1 MAAYASVPNRISDPC
16 SLICEVVLSFR
27 IPNELRWLAKQIR
40 PFVSWH
46 VASFLCMTAGSLL
59 ALLTPLVLK
68 WLIDQVLPRKETGL
82 LLGAAVLIFL
92 SYQGRTALTS
102 VGNYL
107 TLNAVQK
114 MALRLRIDM
123 LRHVDRLSADYYE
136 NTPPGAVM
144 YPLKEPI
151 EEVAY
156 FGSDLLPSILRMC
169 LTTSFTVVTMFVL
182 SPVLTLAILPLV
194 PLFLVA
200 RHHFRTKLSA
210 DSDAVQRHLLA
221 WNSFL
226 EEHISSVLPIQ
237 LLGRERHQERRAFR
251 HLARTTRSHLALFR
265 TGVWFTV
272 WTSVAVVLAM
282 SAVIGYG
289 GWSVVAG
296 TLSLGSLVAFYSFV
310 TQLFDP
316 LSGAAELY
324 ARAQRTF
331 ASIRQLQAVWGLRP
345 SVTDAP
351 QCAQFP
357 KQHWGLEFTAVEF
370 GYERQENVLRI
381 PSLRI
386 AAGEKIA
393 IVGENGAGKS
403 TLARL
408 MTRLY
413 DVKSGSIQVG
423 GADIRNVQLKSL
435 RRCICYLP
443 RDPVLFDGTLASN
456 LRFVRPGAS
465 DRELREVIQLAD
477 LVDVVAA
484 LPEGIHQRIG
494 PDGCQLSGG
503 QRQRLAIARAL
514 LQKPHILILDEATSC
529 LDPAS
534 EALILRN
541 VRDYLTTSTLI
552 VVSHRSSTVS
562 AFGRILVLSGGRIVE
577 DLGPDALISN
587 RAAGS
592 KAFSPMPSSTAPGIS
607 SNYL

>member
-1 MAAYASVPNRISDPC
+1 MP
-16 SLICEVVLSFR
+16 L
-27 IPNELRWLAKQIR
+27 
-40 PFVSWH
+40 H

-68 WLIDQVLPRKETGL
+68 WLIDQVLPRRETGL
-82 LLGAAVLIFL
+82 LLAAAVLIFL

-102 VGNYL
+102 LGNYL

-114 MALRLRIDM
+114 MALRLRM
-123 LRHVDRLSADYYE
+123 KVLRHLDRLSADYYE

-169 LTTSFTVVTMFVL
+169 LSTGFTVLTMFVL
-182 SPVLTLAILPLV
+182 SPILTLAILPLV
-194 PLFLVA
+194 PLFLLA
-200 RHHFRTKLSA
+200 RQHFRTKLSA
-210 DSDAVQRHLLA
+210 DSDSVQENLVV

-237 LLGRERHQERRAFR
+237 LLGQEQRQERKAFR
-251 HLARTTRSHLALFR
+251 LLAKTTRSYLALFR
-265 TGVWFTV
+265 TGIWFTV
-272 WTSVAVVLAM
+272 WTSMAVVLAM

-289 GWSVVAG
+289 GWNVVAG

-324 ARAQRTF
+324 TRAQRTF
-331 ASIRQLQAVWGLRP
+331 ASIRQLQGVCALRP
-345 SVTDAP
+345 TIIDP
-351 QCAQFP
+351 PICASFP
-357 KQHWGLEFTAVEF
+357 LKDWGVEFVGVEF
-370 GYERQENVLRI
+370 GYQRRENTLLI
-381 PSLRI
+381 PSLRV
-386 AAGEKIA
+386 AAGERIA

-408 MTRLY
+408 TTRLY
-413 DVKSGSIQVG
+413 DVNSGSIHVG
-423 GADIRNVQLKSL
+423 GTDIRNIGLKHL
-435 RRCICYLP
+435 RRHICYLP

-465 DRELREVIQLAD
+465 DHELLEAIHLVDLAD
-477 LVDVVAA
+477 AVAA
-484 LPEGIHQRIG
+484 LPDGLHQRLG
-494 PDGCQLSGG
+494 PDACQLSGG

-514 LQKPHILILDEATSC
+514 LQRPHILILDEATSC
-529 LDPAS
+529 LDPSS

-541 VRDYLTTSTLI
+541 VSDYLSASTLM
-552 VVSHRSSTVS
+552 VVSHRISTL
-562 AFGRILVLSGGRIVE
+562 ATFGRILVLSGGRILE
-577 DLGPDALISN
+577 DSIEPSTRPKIISGRWTA
-587 RAAGS
+587 RA
-592 KAFSPMPSSTAPGIS
+592 
-607 SNYL
+607 